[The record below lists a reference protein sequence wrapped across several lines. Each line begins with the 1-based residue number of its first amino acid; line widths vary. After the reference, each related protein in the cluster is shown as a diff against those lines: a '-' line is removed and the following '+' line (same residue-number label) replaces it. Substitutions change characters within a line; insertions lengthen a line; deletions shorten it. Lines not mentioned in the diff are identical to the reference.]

1 MSAPLGLPEASD
13 AQLVAL
19 VLQADREAF
28 AVVYD
33 RYGPRLYDFAYSM
46 LRQREDAADAVADA
60 FVTFAEKLPQL
71 REPDR
76 LRPWLYAIV
85 RSECLRRLKQRK
97 RVSYGDDEQLAEM
110 ADDAMTPEESAERA
124 ALQKLVWDAAAGLAD
139 RDRALLD
146 LHLRQ
151 GLEGAELGEA
161 MGVSASNAYVMLNR
175 LKGQVDRS
183 LGALLIARLGR
194 EDCVELEG
202 LLGDWDGSFSP
213 LIRKR
218 VARHVDG
225 CETCGERRKRM
236 LSPWA
241 LLAGVPLFA
250 APAAL
255 RDRVVNDTT
264 LVAYVTPG
272 GGGAGGAGGVSAA
285 GEAVPTRA
293 PRSRRGRIA
302 GAGLA
307 AAAVL
312 AGAILF
318 WPSDETPAKTDE
330 LTAGQPLDGGSP
342 SAATSAADPT
352 PSAPS
357 SSPSLAQPTP
367 SLSTAPPGTAAAG
380 ALRVSTASLDLGL
393 SRSTASFTL
402 SNTGGTAIS
411 VLTTTS
417 TRALT
422 TSPASV
428 ILKPGASTIVTVA
441 ADRPNLP
448 EGPIDQTVTVSS
460 GGTATA
466 VQVTGRN
473 EIPPQVGAPRIGAS
487 DCTGAGR
494 SYAVS
499 VSASD
504 VSAGVASVKLV
515 WSGAASG
522 STRLTSSP
530 TLWSGQMGPMNAFGQ
545 VTVRAIA
552 TDARGNSTTSA
563 PRTVDVTPCP
573 G

>member
-1 MSAPLGLPEASD
+1 MTAPLGLPEASD
-13 AQLVAL
+13 AELVGL

-46 LRQREDAADAVADA
+46 LRQREDAADAVADS

-97 RVSYGDDEQLAEM
+97 RVSYGDDEQLAAM
-110 ADDAMTPEESAERA
+110 ADESMTPDEAAEKA

-175 LKGQVDRS
+175 LRGQVDRS
-183 LGALLIARLGR
+183 LGALLIARTGR
-194 EDCVELEG
+194 EDCAELDQ

-218 VARHVDG
+218 VARHVEG

-241 LLAGVPLFA
+241 LLAGVPLFV

-255 RDRVVNDTT
+255 RDRVVDNTQ

-272 GGGAGGAGGVSAA
+272 GGGAGGSSAA
-285 GEAVPTRA
+285 GGPVPTTA
-293 PRSRRGRIA
+293 PRRRGRIA

-307 AAAVL
+307 AAAL
-312 AGAILF
+312 IAGAILF
-318 WPSDETPAKTDE
+318 WPSHDD
-330 LTAGQPLDGGSP
+330 SP
-342 SAATSAADPT
+342 SQADDLVPGA
-352 PSAPS
+352 PLGGGAPS
-357 SSPSLAQPTP
+357 SVVPTAAPQTNPTGTPTLPTP
-367 SLSTAPPGTAAAG
+367 TLSLPTATAGTATAAPG
-380 ALRVSTASLDLGL
+380 ALTVSTTTIDLGRT
-393 SRSTASFTL
+393 RSTGSFTVT
-402 SNTGGTAIS
+402 NTGGTALSFLVSTGTGAI
-411 VLTTTS
+411 TS
-417 TRALT
+417 
-422 TSPASV
+422 SPASQ
-428 ILKPGASTIVTVA
+428 ILQPGASTVVHLT
-441 ADRPNLP
+441 ADRSALP
-448 EGPIDQTVTVSS
+448 EGKLSKPVSLTWGGGATGVTVLIQVEHPPVVGRPNVGSAPSCSVPVTVRVTDESRLSRVRLTWSGVGGSGSVLMSS
-460 GGTATA
+460 TGGTWTATA
-466 VQVTGRN
+466 GQFT
-473 EIPPQVGAPRIGAS
+473 
-487 DCTGAGR
+487 
-494 SYAVS
+494 
-499 VSASD
+499 
-504 VSAGVASVKLV
+504 
-515 WSGAASG
+515 SG
-522 STRLTSSP
+522 
-530 TLWSGQMGPMNAFGQ
+530 GQ
-545 VTVRAIA
+545 VTFTVSAL
-552 TDARGNSTTSA
+552 DSRGNSATGPGLTTH
-563 PRTVDVTPCP
+563 VDPCP